1 MENLHDLSYSQKQF
15 TLRLIRLQ
23 TTSVVLKCFEKIV
36 QHNLLDLTK
45 GMQDPFQ
52 FEYKPNRSIDD
63 TILTLLHNTFLHANN
78 PKSYVRILFA
88 DFSSAFN
95 TIKPYHLAKKLV
107 RLNIC
112 PKLVIWIINFLS
124 HRKQL
129 VRFKG
134 VLSGERS
141 ISTGVPQGCVLS
153 PVLFTLYTNDCTG
166 TENTIFIK
174 YSDDTTIVD
183 LSNSIPH
190 YIEEVETFTTWCK
203 DNVLDLNVTETKELL
218 IVFRKQ
224 PPAVSPI
231 TIDGAI
237 VERVEKYK
245 YLGIGGGIATVYKS
259 TLGSNITFK
268 TNFDF
273 THTSFEVVQASI
285 TLQHNTLH
293 FFCLYRPP
301 PNRRNNLTD
310 SMFTEQLPDLLDYVN
325 SLPGFVCLVGDMNI
339 HFDNPLQSLTKQTLS
354 TLSLYDLVQVINK
367 PTHRCGHIIDWVI
380 VRPDDD
386 IHRKSTVTDSLES
399 DHYCTKSYFNI
410 SVEKPSTL
418 YRTVRN
424 IANIDRP
431 SFIAE
436 LSSVSEFSSVENA
449 NQFCDFL
456 RTVLDKHAPPS
467 LRKVITHS
475 SSPWFESIRDEL
487 FIAKRERRQA
497 ERKWMNTK
505 LIIFKD
511 LYRQAK
517 HKVSKLVHTAK
528 CKFYTERIALASS
541 SKELHQIVNTLSN
554 RHPPKILPTIY
565 PSADL
570 PSIFIKHF
578 TNKVEKL
585 RANIASEHVTS
596 TLVTGTTA
604 ATFSSFEKVSQ
615 LTVKECILSS
625 APKSC
630 ELDPIPSK
638 LLIECL
644 DSILPSLTDLFN
656 SSLASGIFPQCFK
669 SALVTPILKKRCLD
683 HNDLNNYRPV
693 SNLCFIAKILEKLVL
708 SQVSSYLNSHNL
720 YNTCQSAY
728 RPGHSTETALLKVV
742 NDLFLSLN
750 KGNISVLALLDFSS
764 AFDTI
769 DHTILVHRLHTDFG
783 FTDTVLQWFSS
794 YLTDRTHYV
803 SLCNH
808 CSDFAPVHSGVPQGS
823 VLGPILFTMYIK
835 PLSAIIDS
843 HSIIHHS
850 FADDLQLQMSAP
862 PDRISE
868 LLHSMQSCISDVK
881 AWATVNMLRLND
893 SKTELMLVTSKRSK
907 HLHNLPTSITIGN
920 AQIPFKQSVKN
931 LGFTLDC
938 HLTMNAHVSN
948 IARTCYFELRRL
960 AYIRRFLTSTAT
972 ATLVSAFVL
981 SRIDYCNS
989 LLFGSTLDV
998 TSHLQRIQ
1006 NYAARVI
1013 LRLPMSSRITIHL
1026 KSLHWLP
1033 VKVRST
1039 YKIAC
1044 LCYHCHSST
1053 APSYVTD
1060 MLHKKTLHT
1069 RNTRSSSYTMPLLNR
1084 PAHSK
1089 ATLGDR
1095 SFSFASSSVWNSI
1108 PNDVKCAPSLSSF
1121 KSRLKTYLF
1130 RSVYKD

>member
-1 MENLHDLSYSQKQF
+1 M
-15 TLRLIRLQ
+15 
-23 TTSVVLKCFEKIV
+23 
-36 QHNLLDLTK
+36 
-45 GMQDPFQ
+45 
-52 FEYKPNRSIDD
+52 
-63 TILTLLHNTFLHANN
+63 
-78 PKSYVRILFA
+78 
-88 DFSSAFN
+88 
-95 TIKPYHLAKKLV
+95 
-107 RLNIC
+107 
-112 PKLVIWIINFLS
+112 
-124 HRKQL
+124 
-129 VRFKG
+129 
-134 VLSGERS
+134 
-141 ISTGVPQGCVLS
+141 
-153 PVLFTLYTNDCTG
+153 
-166 TENTIFIK
+166 
-174 YSDDTTIVD
+174 
-183 LSNSIPH
+183 
-190 YIEEVETFTTWCK
+190 
-203 DNVLDLNVTETKELL
+203 
-218 IVFRKQ
+218 
-224 PPAVSPI
+224 
-231 TIDGAI
+231 
-237 VERVEKYK
+237 
-245 YLGIGGGIATVYKS
+245 
-259 TLGSNITFK
+259 
-268 TNFDF
+268 
-273 THTSFEVVQASI
+273 
-285 TLQHNTLH
+285 
-293 FFCLYRPP
+293 
-301 PNRRNNLTD
+301 
-310 SMFTEQLPDLLDYVN
+310 
-325 SLPGFVCLVGDMNI
+325 
-339 HFDNPLQSLTKQTLS
+339 
-354 TLSLYDLVQVINK
+354 
-367 PTHRCGHIIDWVI
+367 
-380 VRPDDD
+380 
-386 IHRKSTVTDSLES
+386 
-399 DHYCTKSYFNI
+399 
-410 SVEKPSTL
+410 
-418 YRTVRN
+418 
-424 IANIDRP
+424 
-431 SFIAE
+431 
-436 LSSVSEFSSVENA
+436 
-449 NQFCDFL
+449 
-456 RTVLDKHAPPS
+456 
-467 LRKVITHS
+467 
-475 SSPWFESIRDEL
+475 
-487 FIAKRERRQA
+487 
-497 ERKWMNTK
+497 
-505 LIIFKD
+505 
-511 LYRQAK
+511 
-517 HKVSKLVHTAK
+517 
-528 CKFYTERIALASS
+528 
-541 SKELHQIVNTLSN
+541 
-554 RHPPKILPTIY
+554 
-565 PSADL
+565 
-570 PSIFIKHF
+570 
-578 TNKVEKL
+578 
-585 RANIASEHVTS
+585 
-596 TLVTGTTA
+596 
-604 ATFSSFEKVSQ
+604 SQ
-615 LTVKECILSS
+615 LTVKECILNS

-693 SNLCFIAKILEKLVL
+693 SNLLYCFIAKILEKLVL

-750 KGNISVLALLDFSS
+750 KGNIYVLALLDFSS

-783 FTDTVLQWFSS
+783 FTDTVFQWFSS
-794 YLTDRTHYV
+794 YLTDRTQYV

-823 VLGPILFTMYIK
+823 VLGPMLFIMYIK

-881 AWATVNMLRLND
+881 AWATANMLKLND

-948 IARTCYFELRRL
+948 IARTCYYELRRL
-960 AYIRRFLTSTAT
+960 ASIRRFLTSTAT

-989 LLFGSTLDV
+989 LLFGSTNDV

-1013 LRLPMSSRITIHL
+1013 FRLPMSSSITIHL

-1060 MLHKKTLHT
+1060 MLHKKPLHT

-1108 PNDVKCAPSLSSF
+1108 PNDVRCAPSLSSF

-1130 RSVYKD
+1130 RSVYID